1 MSVEKIGLLLITE
14 TTMKMVNSFQF
25 QILSVLQLTIKTKSV
40 STAVVLILRTASAI
54 VVGEPVVQCSKFF

>member
-25 QILSVLQLTIKTKSV
+25 QILSVLQLTTKTKSV

-54 VVGEPVVQCSKFF
+54 VVGEPVVQCSRFF